1 LEKERMAQTVADMNA
16 AQAPAPAG
24 IWSPSNRSLT
34 IGMLMTIVGVAFEAL
49 AVAATL
55 PATTRDL
62 GGLALYGWAFSAFML
77 TNLIGITIAGAEAD
91 RYGPARPYLIGVS
104 LFALGLAIAG
114 SAPIMPIVILG
125 RAVQGFGAG
134 FISSTIY
141 VVIGRGY
148 SETARP
154 RMLAVTSTAWVVPG
168 LIGPGLAGLITD
180 HAGWRWVFLGLIP
193 FPLIAAALAL
203 PSMRRLARMSDTAR
217 DWSQALAALR
227 LAAGAGLLLSGLG
240 VGAHASLVY
249 AIGLIVAGVAL
260 GYPAL
265 RRLLPPGTLRAAP
278 GLPAAVATHGL
289 LNMAFFG
296 VDAFIPLALIE
307 IRGQTTTVASLA
319 LTAATLTW
327 TTGAWIQAHYAKSH
341 SRRSTAVVGLLIIA
355 AGIALSLTILSSSV
369 SVLLAPLAWG
379 VAGLGIGLAFS
390 TISLVVLETAP
401 PGQEGTASSAMQLA
415 NMLGV
420 ALGTGIGGVIIG
432 DAGGSA
438 AGAGVA
444 AQAGIFVQD
453 LLMIGVTALA
463 VVTALRLPGVIKP
476 VPEEDARLQS
486 ISPEV
491 AP

>member
-1 LEKERMAQTVADMNA
+1 MAQNVAQPLALD
-16 AQAPAPAG
+16 PHAPAG
-24 IWSPSNRSLT
+24 IWSRSNRGLT
-34 IGMLMTIVGVAFEAL
+34 VGLIVTVVGVAFEAL
-49 AVAATL
+49 AVATTL
-55 PATTRDL
+55 PSTTRDL

-104 LFALGLAIAG
+104 LFTLGLAIAG
-114 SAPIMPIVILG
+114 TALSMPIVIVG

-134 FISSTIY
+134 FISSTVY

-148 SETARP
+148 SETTRA

-168 LIGPGLAGLITD
+168 LIGPALAGLIAD

-193 FPLIAAALAL
+193 FPLVAAALAL
-203 PSMRRLARMSDTAR
+203 PSMRRLARAGDAPR
-217 DWSQALAALR
+217 DWGRIRAALR
-227 LAAGAGLLLSGLG
+227 LAIGAGLLLTGLG
-240 VGAHASLVY
+240 ISNAWGWLYAGA
-249 AIGLIVAGVAL
+249 LIVAGAAL
-260 GYPAL
+260 GFPAL
-265 RRLLPPGTLRAAP
+265 RRLLPPGTLRATP

-296 VDAFIPLALIE
+296 VDAFIPLALTE
-307 IRGQTTTVASLA
+307 VRGQSATMAGLP

-327 TTGAWIQAHYAKSH
+327 TTGAWIQAHFAKSH
-341 SRRSTAVVGLLIIA
+341 SRRSTAVVGLLIIVI
-355 AGIALSLTILSSSV
+355 GIVLSIVMLSPTVPALLGTV
-369 SVLLAPLAWG
+369 AWS

-401 PGQEGTASSAMQLA
+401 AGQEGSASSAMQLA

-438 AGAGVA
+438 AGAGGA
-444 AQAGIFVQD
+444 AQVGIFIQS
-453 LLMIGVTALA
+453 LLMIGVAALA
-463 VVTALRLPGVIKP
+463 VVTALRLPGRGEHIPQQEHEQPRDISAEV
-476 VPEEDARLQS
+476 VP
-486 ISPEV
+486 
-491 AP
+491 

>member
-1 LEKERMAQTVADMNA
+1 MAQDIAHPLTLDP
-16 AQAPAPAG
+16 PAPAG
-24 IWSPSNRSLT
+24 IWSRSNRGLT
-34 IGMLMTIVGVAFEAL
+34 IGLVVTVVGVAFEAL
-49 AVAATL
+49 AVATTL

-91 RYGPARPYLIGVS
+91 RYGPARPYLVGVS

-114 SAPIMPIVILG
+114 TALSMPIVIVG

-134 FISSTIY
+134 FISSTVY

-168 LIGPGLAGLITD
+168 LIGPALAGLIAD

-193 FPLIAAALAL
+193 FPLVAAALAL
-203 PSMRRLARMSDTAR
+203 PSMRRLARAGDAPR
-217 DWSQALAALR
+217 DWGRIGAALR
-227 LAAGAGLLLSGLG
+227 LATGAGLLLAGLG
-240 VGAHASLVY
+240 ISEAWGWLYAGA
-249 AIGLIVAGVAL
+249 LIVAGAVL
-260 GYPAL
+260 GFPAL

-296 VDAFIPLALIE
+296 VDAFIPLALTE
-307 IRGQTTTVASLA
+307 VRGQSAAMAGLA

-327 TTGAWIQAHYAKSH
+327 TTGAWIQAHVAKSR
-341 SRRSTAVVGLLIIA
+341 SRRGTAVVGLLIIVI
-355 AGIALSLTILSSSV
+355 GIVLSIGILSPAIPV
-369 SVLLAPLAWG
+369 ALAPVAWG

-401 PGQEGTASSAMQLA
+401 AGQEGSASSAMQLA
-415 NMLGV
+415 NNLGV

-432 DAGGSA
+432 GAGGSA
-438 AGAGVA
+438 AGAGGA
-444 AQAGIFVQD
+444 AQAGIFIQD
-453 LLMIGVTALA
+453 LLMIGVAVLA
-463 VVTALRLPGVIKP
+463 VVAALRLPGRGEHIP
-476 VPEEDARLQS
+476 QREYEQPQN
-486 ISPEV
+486 ISPEM

>member
-1 LEKERMAQTVADMNA
+1 MAQNI
-16 AQAPAPAG
+16 APPLAFEPHAPAG
-24 IWSPSNRSLT
+24 IWTRSNRSLT
-34 IGMLMTIVGVAFEAL
+34 IGLVMTVVGVAFEAL
-49 AVAATL
+49 AVATTL
-55 PATTRDL
+55 PATARDL

-91 RYGPARPYLIGVS
+91 RHGPARPYLIGVS
-104 LFALGLAIAG
+104 LFAIGLAIAG
-114 SAPIMPIVILG
+114 TAASMPIVILG

-134 FISSTIY
+134 FISSIAY

-168 LIGPGLAGLITD
+168 LVGPALAGLIAD
-180 HAGWRWVFLGLIP
+180 HAGWRWVFLGLVP

-203 PSMRRLARMSDTAR
+203 PGMRRLARASDAPR
-217 DWSQALAALR
+217 DWGQVLAALR
-227 LAAGAGLLLSGLG
+227 LAIGAGLLLTGLG
-240 VGAHASLVY
+240 VGDTWGWPYALALV
-249 AIGLIVAGVAL
+249 AAGAAL
-260 GYPAL
+260 GFPAL

-296 VDAFIPLALIE
+296 VDAFVPLALIE
-307 IRGQTTTVASLA
+307 IRGLSAAVAGLA

-327 TTGAWIQAHYAKSH
+327 TTGSWVQAHLAQRL
-341 SRRSTAVVGLLIIA
+341 SRRRTAIAGLLIIA
-355 AGIALSLTILSSSV
+355 VGIVISAAVLSPTV
-369 SVLLAPLAWG
+369 PVLLAPVAWG

-401 PGQEGTASSAMQLA
+401 AGQEGSASSGMQLA

-432 DAGGSA
+432 DAGGSHAGSGGA
-438 AGAGVA
+438 AL
-444 AQAGIFVQD
+444 AGIFIQD
-453 LLMIGVTALA
+453 LLMIGVVALA
-463 VVTALRLPGVIKP
+463 VVAALRLPRRGKA
-476 VPEEDARLQS
+476 D
-486 ISPEV
+486 
-491 AP
+491 

>member
-1 LEKERMAQTVADMNA
+1 MAQTIADLNA
-16 AQAPAPAG
+16 IQTPAPAG
-24 IWSPSNRSLT
+24 IWSSANRSLT
-34 IGMLMTIVGVAFEAL
+34 IGLLMTIVGVAFEAL
-49 AVAATL
+49 AVATTL

-91 RYGPARPYLIGVS
+91 RYGPARPYLVGVS
-104 LFALGLAIAG
+104 LFAIGLAIAG
-114 SAPIMPIVILG
+114 TAPNMPIVILG

-134 FISSTIY
+134 FISSTVY

-168 LIGPGLAGLITD
+168 LIGPALAGLIAD
-180 HAGWRWVFLGLIP
+180 HASWRWVFLGLIP

-203 PSMRRLARMSDTAR
+203 PSMRRLARASNARR
-217 DWSQALAALR
+217 DWGPALAALR

-240 VGAHASLVY
+240 AGAHNAPLYAVGLV
-249 AIGLIVAGVAL
+249 AAGALL

-296 VDAFIPLALIE
+296 VDAFIPLALTE
-307 IRGQTTTVASLA
+307 VRGQTATVAGLA

-327 TTGAWIQAHYAKSH
+327 TSGAWIQAHFAKSR
-341 SRRSTAVVGLLIIA
+341 SRRSTAVVGLLIIVV
-355 AGIALSLTILSSSV
+355 GIILSVAVLSPSAPA
-369 SVLLAPLAWG
+369 LLAPIAWG

-390 TISLVVLETAP
+390 TISLTVLETAP
-401 PGQEGTASSAMQLA
+401 AGQEGSASSAMQLA

-432 DAGGSA
+432 DAGA
-438 AGAGVA
+438 AGAGAA

-463 VVTALRLPGVIKP
+463 VVVALRLPGRSQP
-476 VPEEDARLQS
+476 PRN
-486 ISPEV
+486 
-491 AP
+491 APTD

>member
-1 LEKERMAQTVADMNA
+1 MAHNI
-16 AQAPAPAG
+16 AQPLAFDPPAPAG
-24 IWSPSNRSLT
+24 IWSRSNRSLT
-34 IGMLMTIVGVAFEAL
+34 IGLVMTVVGVAFEAL
-49 AVAATL
+49 AVATTL

-91 RYGPARPYLIGVS
+91 RYGPARPYLLGVA
-104 LFALGLAIAG
+104 LFVLGLLIAG
-114 SAPIMPIVILG
+114 AAPTMLVVVLG

-134 FISSTIY
+134 FISSTVY

-148 SETARP
+148 AEGVRP

-168 LIGPGLAGLITD
+168 LVGPALAGLVTYYT
-180 HAGWRWVFLGLIP
+180 GWRWVFLGLAP
-193 FPLIAAALAL
+193 FPLAAAALAL
-203 PSMRRLARMSDTAR
+203 PGMRRLARTSDTPR

-227 LAAGAGLLLSGLG
+227 LAVGAGLLLTGLG
-240 VGAHASLVY
+240 AGAHQGRFY
-249 AIGLIVAGVAL
+249 AIALVAAGAAL

-265 RRLLPPGTLRAAP
+265 RRLLPPGALRAAP

-296 VDAFIPLALIE
+296 VDAFIPLALTE
-307 IRGQTTTVASLA
+307 VRGQTVAAAGLP

-327 TTGAWIQAHYAKSH
+327 TTGAWIQAHFAKSH
-341 SRRSTAVVGLLIIA
+341 SRRSTTVVGLLIIVL
-355 AGIALSLTILSSSV
+355 GIVLSIAVLSPAV
-369 SVLLAPLAWG
+369 PALLASVAWG

-401 PGQEGTASSAMQLA
+401 AGQEGSASSAMQLA

-438 AGAGVA
+438 AGAGGA
-444 AQAGIFVQD
+444 AQAGIFIQS

-463 VVTALRLPGVIKP
+463 VVAALRLPSRK
-476 VPEEDARLQS
+476 
-486 ISPEV
+486 
-491 AP
+491 